1 MNYLDI
7 FENATVWIKY
17 VHYLNRKYYKNDFL
31 EIGAGIG
38 SFTDSYKKKI
48 KNIFLTEIDKQNLNI
63 LKTKYQNDKNITVLE
78 NQIINISQKFN
89 TICHFNVLEH
99 IKEDK
104 EEIINC
110 LNRINKE
117 GYLVILVPAHNKLYG
132 NLDKDV
138 GHYRRYEKSF
148 FENLN
153 LPNSEIVELKYM
165 DCMGYFLYYMNKL
178 IFKKETYPS
187 GFKIFIWDKIFTP
200 LTILFDF
207 IIGYKFGK
215 NILCIIKK
223 N

>member
-178 IFKKETYPS
+178 IFKKVLKKTR
-187 GFKIFIWDKIFTP
+187 
-200 LTILFDF
+200 
-207 IIGYKFGK
+207 KFST
-215 NILCIIKK
+215 
-223 N
+223 